1 MALPPSNPRAQFS
14 YGPALQMNPN
24 LIASMPYSQGQ
35 PALMNPSQPNN
46 PKPALQTGN
55 ARGSSRMPT
64 VEPNRINMMGEGMIR
79 MGSAMAGQQGM
90 GLNAGMAA
98 AGQEYGN
105 IMDYNRQAEDEAF
118 AIEEARRVEIQRRM
132 DAQAAAYA
140 KANKP
145 DKDAGFEA
153 AVASAKYNNAMQ
165 VLQGFED
172 HDGVVGLGYM
182 FRKWD
187 QITGN
192 QRENVR
198 LKIAKLKVDDTLS
211 YVAQSKGAISDREMD
226 VFSSAQP
233 NWTDGEDI
241 WKRWVKDYAEAL
253 RVMNDRMAGGTA
265 VGTYSDGTT
274 SGQFIVG
281 GQSLNAPDTT
291 GYSVVTG

>member
-1 MALPPSNPRAQFS
+1 MALPPSDPRAQFS

-35 PALMNPSQPNN
+35 PALMNPNQPNN
-46 PKPALQTGN
+46 PPPALQTGN
-55 ARGSSRMPT
+55 ARGSSRTPT
-64 VEPNRINMMGEGMIR
+64 IDPQKINMMGEGMIR
-79 MGSAMAGQQGM
+79 MGSAMGAQQGM

-98 AGQEYGN
+98 MGQEYGN
-105 IMDYNRQAEDEAF
+105 IMDYNRQAEQEAF
-118 AIEEARRVEIQRRM
+118 AIEESRRVEQAR
-132 DAQAAAYA
+132 AAALAA

-145 DKDAGFEA
+145 NKDAGFEA

-233 NWTDGEDI
+233 NWTDGEEI
-241 WKRWVKDYAEAL
+241 WKVWVKDYAEAL
-253 RVMNDRMAGGTA
+253 RVMNNRMAGGTA
-265 VGTYSDGTT
+265 VGSYSDGST
-274 SGQFIVG
+274 SGQFIVGG
-281 GQSLNAPDTT
+281 GQSLNAPDTS
-291 GYSVVTG
+291 GYSIVTE

>member
-1 MALPPSNPRAQFS
+1 MALPPALSMRPQMRPSNLGAPV
-14 YGPALQMNPN
+14 LMNPN
-24 LIASMPYSQGQ
+24 
-35 PALMNPSQPNN
+35 QPNN

-105 IMDYNRQAEDEAF
+105 IMDYNRQAEDEAA

-145 DKDAGFEA
+145 NKDAGFEA

-172 HDGVVGLGYM
+172 HDGVVGFGYM

-187 QITGN
+187 QLTGN

-198 LKIAKLKVDDTLS
+198 LKIAKLKVDDQLS
-211 YVAQSKGAISDREMD
+211 YIAQTKGAVSDREMAI
-226 VFSSAQP
+226 FGSAQP
-233 NWTDGEDI
+233 NWTDGEEI
-241 WKRWVKDYAEAL
+241 WKVWVKDYAEAL
-253 RVMNDRMAGGTA
+253 RVMNNRLAGGNA
-265 VGTYSDGTT
+265 VGIYSDGST
-274 SGQFIVG
+274 SGQFISG

-291 GYSVVTG
+291 GYSIVTE